1 MTQSNMPQLV
11 LASSSAYRKQL
22 LANIGI
28 HVETCAPDID
38 ETPEDGE
45 SPINLAKRLAA
56 EKAKK
61 VARLNPNKIIIGSDQ
76 VALVDTGDGKKILGK
91 PHTVENAL
99 AQLTLCQGKTVSFYT
114 ALSLCQHFGDG
125 AAKQSTKDKEETCV
139 TRVEETCVF
148 FRRHS
153 HAQLQ
158 AYIDAE
164 QPLDCAGSF
173 KCEGMGVLLFE
184 RITSR
189 DPNTLIGLPTM
200 LLHNMLDRHFN
211 IDLLDLATQQRWAC
225 Q

>member
-99 AQLTLCQGKTVSFYT
+99 AQLTLCQGKTVSF
-114 ALSLCQHFGDG
+114 
-125 AAKQSTKDKEETCV
+125 
-139 TRVEETCVF
+139 
-148 FRRHS
+148 
-153 HAQLQ
+153 
-158 AYIDAE
+158 
-164 QPLDCAGSF
+164 
-173 KCEGMGVLLFE
+173 
-184 RITSR
+184 
-189 DPNTLIGLPTM
+189 
-200 LLHNMLDRHFN
+200 
-211 IDLLDLATQQRWAC
+211 
-225 Q
+225 